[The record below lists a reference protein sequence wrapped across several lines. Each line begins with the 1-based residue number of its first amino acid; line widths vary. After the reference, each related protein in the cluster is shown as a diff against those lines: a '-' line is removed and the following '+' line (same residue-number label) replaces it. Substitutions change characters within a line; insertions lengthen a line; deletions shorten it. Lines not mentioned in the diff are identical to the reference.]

1 MTIFLSPQPLGTAE
15 GRQQWPGTVH
25 GAQANPGDN
34 GRRQFEDAVQALE
47 SSIANAGTHAV
58 LDAEARLLYARQ
70 IKAMSDE
77 LRQLAS
83 RGAISWFE
91 AASQAQEARNLI
103 MDMVRRRTTPVG
115 RARAEAMKLQ
125 GKTLNSLV
133 ADKAA
138 KLFGKGVDFNT
149 LSKAQQDTVYA
160 EVVASAGRGNEGVNA
175 AMRRFSRAGRALL
188 VLSLAISVY
197 EIAVAEDK
205 VQVAKREAVVTGSGI
220 AGGVAGGA
228 LAGLACGP
236 GAPVCVTIGA
246 FVGGALAAFGA
257 ASFF

>member
-1 MTIFLSPQPLGTAE
+1 MSPQPLGTAE

-47 SSIANAGTHAV
+47 SGIANAGTHAV

-103 MDMVRRRTTPVG
+103 MDMVRRRSTPVG
-115 RARAEAMKLQ
+115 RARAEAMKPQ

-220 AGGVAGGA
+220 AGGMAGGA